1 MSILY
6 PTKGVGPYISR
17 KMRRRA
23 ERNVPADQR
32 APKNTMGNFLMSVRE
47 TRPKAKVSQGGY
59 RGGSRIL
66 FDLQR
71 EGKRMIASF
80 RHPTKPA
87 TSGRMCFVTVT
98 P

>member
-1 MSILY
+1 MFNPAETGLL
-6 PTKGVGPYISR
+6 GPYISR

-23 ERNVPADQR
+23 ERMKPLEER

-47 TRPKAKVSQGGY
+47 TMPKAKVSQDGY
-59 RGGSRIL
+59 RGGARIL

-98 P
+98 S

>member
-6 PTKGVGPYISR
+6 QTKGVGPYISR

-23 ERNVPADQR
+23 ERLTSIEER
-32 APKNTMGNFLMSVRE
+32 APKNTLGAFLMSVRQ
-47 TRPKAKVSQGGY
+47 TMPKAKVSQDGY
-59 RGGSRIL
+59 RGGARIL

-71 EGKRMIASF
+71 EGKRLVAAF
-80 RHPTKPA
+80 RHPTKSA
-87 TSGRMCFVTVT
+87 TGGRMCFVTVT